1 VGGDEY
7 NIYGYDIICT
17 PQRRGKL
24 ACGVHFSREAWERK
38 VAAIKEAAIKE
49 AAIKEATMQ
58 QAVQL
63 DTDIQSGHRES
74 LTEEAGAR
82 GGRSVHRRGETEGAG
97 GASEL
102 DEFTFDAY
110 RKEQGK
116 KGEQGQ
122 GKSQHSEEKEEEE
135 HQPAPVEIEDPTEQP
150 IIQVDPAPAAAAT
163 PEHFVYSSFVQA
175 IIGRLDLE
183 VYADAQVAVDTGKTS
198 MTRNQSIWRAE
209 DKAGGNADRMVALQ
223 IKAGVEAPQV
233 ESVEPT
239 LKVQVLTATGAGVRF
254 RGEGAAHYSSLHSCS
269 FSLSRDTCVL
279 RSFPGISIRARI
291 DRLYMH
297 AVKLG

>member
-63 DTDIQSGHRES
+63 DTNIQSGHRES

-135 HQPAPVEIEDPTEQP
+135 RQPAPVEIEDQPAPVEIEDQPAPVEIEDPTEQP

-239 LKVQVLTATGAGVRF
+239 LKVQVLTETGAGVRF

-269 FSLSRDTCVL
+269 FSLSRDT
-279 RSFPGISIRARI
+279 
-291 DRLYMH
+291 RLALLSRH
-297 AVKLG
+297 